1 VFQTEVTIHASILI
15 AYQANMAN
23 FSGPTFEFAD
33 DSPVRSGRKHRRGR
47 GYNTGSRGGSGG
59 NSSRQTSSYS
69 STGGHHSNVAS
80 QVLHTGQGD
89 HCSKQSHCHPQYYA
103 SGWDDNNNTPSK
115 QSGDQDHNSCTGSLT
130 YSASSSIQSGVSSG
144 GESSNDSSFAD
155 IIKLLDSEGEG
166 ASEIKAFIAARTEA
180 ANNEG
185 GSFHLQGSARNS
197 DAVAGWMQRVDER
210 NRQHL
215 QQKQLQHAKKSSLS
229 KRDTSSNVDLNY
241 SRDDS
246 DDDDD
251 DELFNGDALDTIA
264 VRDEDPPIKTNI
276 KVITTSRGDPFAM
289 KPSSRAQSEG
299 PSTPRRSGTTTPP
312 PDYRSKRTSTP
323 PNAYAS
329 ISRTNSHRSKSSSD
343 GSWDT
348 PTKSPP
354 HGNSHTKPPP
364 TSRRSG
370 KSSSTPRGGKK
381 KSDGSSDISE
391 AVYTKFWMCGFTD
404 AFNFD
409 KFQK

>member
-1 VFQTEVTIHASILI
+1 
-15 AYQANMAN
+15 MAN

-33 DSPVRSGRKHRRGR
+33 DSPLRSGRKHRRGR
-47 GYNTGSRGGSGG
+47 GYNTGSRGGGG
-59 NSSRQTSSYS
+59 SNSNRQTSSYS

-80 QVLHTGQGD
+80 QVLHTGQAD
-89 HCSKQSHCHPQYYA
+89 HYPKQSHGHPQYYT

-115 QSGDQDHNSCTGSLT
+115 QSGDQDHNSCSGSLT
-130 YSASSSIQSGVSSG
+130 YSASSSIQSGLSSG

-185 GSFHLQGSARNS
+185 GPFQLQGSARNS
-197 DAVAGWMQRVDER
+197 GAVAGWMQRVDER

-215 QQKQLQHAKKSSLS
+215 QQKQLQHAKKSSSS
-229 KRDTSSNVDLNY
+229 KRDISSNVDLNY

-246 DDDDD
+246 DDD
-251 DELFNGDALDTIA
+251 ELLDGDMLDTIA

-276 KVITTSRGDPFAM
+276 KVITRSRGDPFSM
-289 KPSSRAQSEG
+289 KPSSRAQSDG

-312 PDYRSKRTSTP
+312 PDARSKRTSTP

-354 HGNSHTKPPP
+354 HGNSHTKPPH
-364 TSRRSG
+364 TSRRPA

-381 KSDGSSDISE
+381 KSDGNSDISE
-391 AVYTKFWMCGFTD
+391 AVYNKFWMCGFTD